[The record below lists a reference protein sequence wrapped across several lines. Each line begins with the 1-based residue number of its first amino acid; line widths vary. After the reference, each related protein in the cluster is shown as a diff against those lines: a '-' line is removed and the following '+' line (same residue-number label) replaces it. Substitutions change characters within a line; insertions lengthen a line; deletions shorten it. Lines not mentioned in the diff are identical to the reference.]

1 MKKVIHLLIYA
12 CLFLFQDLSVLEA
25 QSLQGTISS
34 AISKLIIILN
44 LLIVGAI
51 AWAGFLLVK
60 GESSGVSRLLYCVV
74 ALIVV
79 NSAQVI
85 MDFFR
90 F

>member
-1 MKKVIHLLIYA
+1 MKKGIHLLIYA
-12 CLFLFQDLSVLEA
+12 CLLLFQDLSVLEA